1 MEINQFPKETTI
13 KTSNKY
19 AQNFKLFY
27 QRSSAD
33 EKYALR
39 RHAKHC
45 CQALSFVRL
54 TAQTERFSETI
65 NQRKIN
71 SF

>member
-45 CQALSFVRL
+45 CQAISFVS
-54 TAQTERFSETI
+54 TKQTNNSNREKI
-65 NQRKIN
+65 KNKKKIN
-71 SF
+71 I